1 MLIDPRWTLR
11 LPKGTKSDAELDF
24 LTAIERGEVVTQ
36 AALTQR
42 IGVSVGLINALLKR
56 AVHKGYVKVGKV
68 PYRRYAYYLT
78 PQGFREKSRLVAKYL
93 ETSLSFFREARSQYS
108 ALFERAEKA
117 GVKRLILFGGGELT
131 EIALLAASG
140 TGITVVAIVDAQAQA
155 ARCHGVPVLKDLTQ
169 AGAYDGVVITD
180 ARQPQKSYE
189 ELHEQLP
196 GTRIFAP
203 TLLRITPDRADLL
216 AVKRGVEDKL

>member
-1 MLIDPRWTLR
+1 LDLS

-56 AVHKGYVKVGKV
+56 AVHKGYVKVSRV

-93 ETSLSFFREARSQYS
+93 ETSLSFFREARSQYGG
-108 ALFERAEKA
+108 LFERAEKA
-117 GVKRLILFGGGELT
+117 GIKRLVLFGGGELA
-131 EIALLAASG
+131 EIAFLAASG
-140 TGITVVAIVDAQAQA
+140 TRITVVAVVDAQAQA
-155 ARCHGVPVLKDLTQ
+155 ARCYGVPVMKDLTDVD
-169 AGAYDGVVITD
+169 AYDGVVITD

-189 ELHEQLP
+189 QLHEQLP
-196 GTRIFAP
+196 ETRIFAP
-203 TLLRITPDRADLL
+203 ALLRITPDRADLL
-216 AVKRGVEDKL
+216 AAERQAEVES

>member
-1 MLIDPRWTLR
+1 

-36 AALTQR
+36 VALKQQ

-56 AVHKGYVKVGKV
+56 AASKGYVKVRQV

-93 ETSLSFFREARSQYS
+93 ETSLSFFREARSQY
-108 ALFERAEKA
+108 AELFERAANA
-117 GVKRLILFGGGELT
+117 GAKHLVLFGGGELA

-140 TGITVVAIVDAQAQA
+140 AGIAVVAVVDRQA
-155 ARCHGVPVLKDLTQ
+155 AGGRCHGVPVVQDVKDVE
-169 AGAYDGVVITD
+169 ACDGVVITD
-180 ARQPQKSYE
+180 ARRPQETYE
-189 ELHEQLP
+189 ELRERLP
-196 GTRIFAP
+196 KTRIFAP
-203 TLLRITPDRADLL
+203 ALLRITPDRADLL
-216 AVKRGVEDKL
+216 AVEHPAEHGS

>member
-1 MLIDPRWTLR
+1 M
-11 LPKGTKSDAELDF
+11 PKGTKSDAELDF

-93 ETSLSFFREARSQYS
+93 ETSLSFFREARSQYGG
-108 ALFERAEKA
+108 LFERAEKA
-117 GVKRLILFGGGELT
+117 GIERLVLFGGGELA

-140 TGITVVAIVDAQAQA
+140 AGITIVAVVDVHAQA
-155 ARCHGVPVLKDLTQ
+155 ARCHGISVMKDL
-169 AGAYDGVVITD
+169 ADVEAYDGVVITD
-180 ARQPQKSYE
+180 TRQPQKTYE
-189 ELHEQLP
+189 QLHEQLP
-196 GTRIFAP
+196 ETRIFAP
-203 TLLRITPDRADLL
+203 ALLRITPDRADLL
-216 AVKRGVEDKL
+216 AAEGQAEDKA